1 MDSIV
6 KKSGKKGN
14 ATDTARSNAPQ
25 RLTYGIGNL
34 DRALNRRL
42 TDALAPFGITLAQY
56 TALSVLKS
64 RGPSSNA
71 KVADRSFIT
80 PQSANTVTSA
90 MVARGWVAR
99 EPDPSHGR
107 VILLCLTKEGAAML
121 EQCDAEVRAIEARI
135 IEGIRK
141 TDVALFQELLGIFAR
156 NLRD

>member
-1 MDSIV
+1 MASTA
-6 KKSGKKGN
+6 KKSGNKTSE
-14 ATDTARSNAPQ
+14 TDSARTQPQ

-42 TDALAPFGITLAQY
+42 TEALAPFGITLAQY

-99 EPDPSHGR
+99 EPDPNHGR
-107 VILLCLTKEGAAML
+107 VILLCLTEEGAAMV
-121 EQCDAEVRAIEARI
+121 EQCDAEVRAIEALM
-135 IEGIRK
+135 IEGVRK
-141 TDVALFQELLGIFAR
+141 PDILLMQQLLGRFTK
-156 NLRD
+156 NLRG